1 MKYTI
6 KKGDTLSAIAKR
18 FNTSIKDIA
27 KLNKIKNINKIYAGD
42 TILLSSMQKPVSRP
56 IVQQIKAQQRTAG
69 TNPRSI
75 RPIGRDTN
83 QKKRQFKKGTGLNFS
98 IDKKQTSKRERIQPE
113 NKQPSLLA
121 RARDAVSI
129 PAPIKAYAKGVL
141 MPSPVSQVWDE
152 GFFSSKENER
162 LKEIVANKL
171 KTGGRNISYKDY
183 DSEAGS
189 KIGYRMELPD
199 LSDVNKALKFSI
211 GKGSI
216 VRDGDNIL
224 VADEFDFHGKA
235 GIGKK
240 GLFDKAKFVIDKF
253 GDFIRDK
260 ESAYG
265 FAHSFAEA
273 VGPNVGE
280 GPSIRA
286 RVGTAKDFN
295 LSPDQFNKLPTLDS
309 YTKRNKG
316 RIRPKPVRDF
326 LRDIGLPLRNV

>member
-1 MKYTI
+1 MP
-6 KKGDTLSAIAKR
+6 
-18 FNTSIKDIA
+18 
-27 KLNKIKNINKIYAGD
+27 KLA
-42 TILLSSMQKPVSRP
+42 
-56 IVQQIKAQQRTAG
+56 
-69 TNPRSI
+69 
-75 RPIGRDTN
+75 
-83 QKKRQFKKGTGLNFS
+83 
-98 IDKKQTSKRERIQPE
+98 
-113 NKQPSLLA
+113 
-121 RARDAVSI
+121 
-129 PAPIKAYAKGVL
+129 
-141 MPSPVSQVWDE
+141 
-152 GFFSSKENER
+152 
-162 LKEIVANKL
+162 EI
-171 KTGGRNISYKDY
+171 
-183 DSEAGS
+183 
-189 KIGYRMELPD
+189 
-199 LSDVNKALKFSI
+199 
-211 GKGSI
+211 
-216 VRDGDNIL
+216 
-224 VADEFDFHGKA
+224 A

-326 LRDIGLPLRNV
+326 LRDIEKKTNSIQNTQVTHKSHLTSISTTKEEEGMKLRLAF

>member
-1 MKYTI
+1 
-6 KKGDTLSAIAKR
+6 
-18 FNTSIKDIA
+18 
-27 KLNKIKNINKIYAGD
+27 
-42 TILLSSMQKPVSRP
+42 
-56 IVQQIKAQQRTAG
+56 
-69 TNPRSI
+69 
-75 RPIGRDTN
+75 
-83 QKKRQFKKGTGLNFS
+83 
-98 IDKKQTSKRERIQPE
+98 
-113 NKQPSLLA
+113 
-121 RARDAVSI
+121 
-129 PAPIKAYAKGVL
+129 

-183 DSEAGS
+183 DPEAGS
-189 KIGYRMELPD
+189 KISYKMQLPD
-199 LSDVNKALKFSI
+199 LGDVNKALKFSI

-216 VRDGDNIL
+216 VRDGNNIL

-240 GLFDKAKFVIDKF
+240 GLVDKAKFVIDKF
-253 GDFIRDK
+253 GDFIKDK